1 MPLCAAEVT
10 RPLTERNFGLW
21 AGRPNVLRRATV
33 VAFHSVGLALA
44 LALHHL
50 DSVLAFPPRD
60 VEIQQW
66 VLFLNTLG
74 IIIFVDGRHRS
85 RDISV
90 TVVVLCE
97 VHTDQMV
104 TIRGLLHLQIVPDV
118 LPYPGAG
125 ATQ

>member
-1 MPLCAAEVT
+1 MLSDART
-10 RPLTERNFGLW
+10 
-21 AGRPNVLRRATV
+21 RATQCLNRCLHHCV
-33 VAFHSVGLALA
+33 RLINVPHLDSVGLALT

-66 VLFLNTLG
+66 VLFLDTLG

-104 TIRGLLHLQIVPDV
+104 TIRGLLHLQIVPNV